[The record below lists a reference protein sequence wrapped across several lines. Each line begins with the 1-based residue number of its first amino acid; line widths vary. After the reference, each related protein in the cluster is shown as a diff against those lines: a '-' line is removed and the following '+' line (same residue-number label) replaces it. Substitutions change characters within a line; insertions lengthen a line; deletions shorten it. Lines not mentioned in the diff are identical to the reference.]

1 MIQETVRDFTRQEI
15 APRARQIDEKEE
27 FPADVVKKMAD
38 LNLLGIPFPE
48 EYGGAGGDYLSYAL
62 AVEEVAKA
70 CGSTALTLAA
80 HVSLGTW
87 PIYAFGTEEQKR
99 KFVPPLARGERLGG
113 FGLTEPNAGSD
124 SSATQ
129 TSAVRAG
136 DSWVLNGTKTFNTNG
151 GVAGTYIVTAMIDRA
166 QGAHGIGAFIVEK
179 GYAGFSVG
187 KEEKKLGCRGSN
199 TVELILQD
207 CTVPAEN
214 LVGGVNEGFKI
225 FMKTLDG
232 GRISIAAMALGLAE
246 GAYEKSVAYARERR
260 AFGSA
265 IGSFQAVQWMLAD
278 MATEIEAARLL
289 VMQAA
294 RLKDAGRPFAK
305 EASMAKLFA
314 SEMAMRATWKAIQ
327 VHGGYGFCRE
337 YDVERMWRDA
347 KLCEIGEGTSEIQR
361 MVIARQVLG
370 KLE

>member
-1 MIQETVRDFTRQEI
+1 MVQETVRDFARQEI
-15 APRARQIDEKEE
+15 APRARQIDEREE
-27 FPADVVKKMAD
+27 FPADVIQKMAA

-48 EYGGAGGDYLSYAL
+48 EYGGAGGDYLSYIL
-62 AVEEVAKA
+62 AMEEIAKV

-87 PIYAFGTEEQKR
+87 PIYAFGTEEQRR

-124 SSATQ
+124 SSGTQ
-129 TSAVRAG
+129 TTAVPAG
-136 DSWVLNGTKTFNTNG
+136 DDWVLNGTKTFNTNG
-151 GVAGTYIVTAMIDRA
+151 GVAGTFIVTAMVDRT

-179 GYAGFSVG
+179 GYPGFAVG
-187 KEEKKLGCRGSN
+187 KVEKKLGCRGSN

-207 CTVPAEN
+207 CHVPATN
-214 LVGGVNEGFKI
+214 LVGKPDEGFKI

-232 GRISIAAMALGLAE
+232 GRISIAAMALGLAA
-246 GAYEKSVAYARERR
+246 GAFEKSVAYAKERR
-260 AFGSA
+260 AFGSP
-265 IGSFQAVQWMLAD
+265 IGSFQAIQWMLAD
-278 MATEIEAARLL
+278 MAMEIEASRHLIYH
-289 VMQAA
+289 AA
-294 RLKDAGRPFAK
+294 QLKDAGKPYTK

-314 SEMAMRATWKAIQ
+314 SETAMRATFKAIQ
-327 VHGGYGFCRE
+327 IHGGYGFVRE

-361 MVIARQVLG
+361 LIIARQILG
-370 KLE
+370 KFE